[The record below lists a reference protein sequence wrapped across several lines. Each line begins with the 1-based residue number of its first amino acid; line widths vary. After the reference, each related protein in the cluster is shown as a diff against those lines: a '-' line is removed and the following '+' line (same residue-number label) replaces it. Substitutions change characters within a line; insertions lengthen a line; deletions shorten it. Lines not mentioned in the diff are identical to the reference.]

1 MGRIQYSTAGRNR
14 RHAVPPWLPVTVVVI
29 AAVTGGA
36 AYGIVTGG
44 GSGTGSASA
53 GTLQTVTASA
63 FVGGDTPNSN
73 LYPGGPGADVML
85 RVNNPN
91 SYSVQLFSVSGNG
104 SITADASHPGCTTTG
119 VSFTPPSSPNVTIP
133 TGSSLV
139 HLSGAAS
146 MSTASVNA
154 CQGATFSIP
163 VTVTV
168 HT

>member
-1 MGRIQYSTAGRNR
+1 MGRIRYTTTGQDR
-14 RHAVPPWLPVTVVVI
+14 RHALPRWVAVTVVVI
-29 AAVTGGA
+29 AAATGGA

-63 FVGGDTPNSN
+63 FVGGGTPHSQ
-73 LYPGGPGADVML
+73 LFPGGPRADVML
-85 RVNNPN
+85 RLNNPT
-91 SYSVQLFSVSGNG
+91 SYPVQLFSGSGNG
-104 SITADASHPGCTTTG
+104 SITADASHSGCTTTG
-119 VSFTPPSSPNVTIP
+119 VTFTPPSSPNVTIP

>member
-1 MGRIQYSTAGRNR
+1 MGRIQYSTTGRNR
-14 RHAVPPWLPVTVVVI
+14 RHGVPPWLAVAVAVAIAVAASVV
-29 AAVTGGA
+29 A
-36 AYGIVTGG
+36 AYGVVTGG

-73 LYPGGPGADVML
+73 LYPGSPAADVML

-91 SYSVQLFSVSGNG
+91 SYAVQLFSVSGNG
-104 SITADASHPGCTTTG
+104 SITADASHSGCTTTG
-119 VSFTPPSSPNVTIP
+119 VTFTPPSSPNVTIP

-154 CQGATFSIP
+154 CQGATFSI
-163 VTVTV
+163 
-168 HT
+168 